1 MAMGATVYVFEVGLA
16 DADRGVYEALT
27 IRAARHPSETPEF
40 LVTRVLAYCLEYSEG
55 IAFSRGLSDPD
66 EPAIAVRDLTGALQ
80 SWIEIGA
87 PDASRLHK
95 AAKAAPMVAVYV
107 HRDVD
112 ALLSRLAGERI
123 HRAGALR
130 IVAVDRELIGAVVA
144 RLDRRM
150 TLDLAVS
157 DRTLYLSH
165 GEETFTGAIDER
177 RLED

>member
-1 MAMGATVYVFEVGLA
+1 MALGATVYVFEVSLA
-16 DADRGVYEALT
+16 DTDRGVYETLT
-27 IRAARHPSETPEF
+27 IRAARHPSETPDY
-40 LVTRVLAYCLEYSEG
+40 LVTRVLAYCLEYTEG

-66 EPAIAVRDLTGALQ
+66 EPAIIVRDLTGALQ

-157 DRTLYLSH
+157 DRPL
-165 GEETFTGAIDER
+165 GQR
-177 RLED
+177 RLQVV